1 VSEEH
6 DLVEV
11 PENAIRDDP
20 LAFGLTAPQLGL
32 AGAAAAVAF
41 VLNLLPVWLPLRLG
55 LAILTAAPIFGVAV
69 ISIRGEPGYRWL
81 LRFVRFARSERRWF
95 VSSPATADS
104 TTATSDPSGELDLPQ
119 RTGTPN
125 NDHSAVLSVPEAAP
139 DTDPAALPRERRPMP
154 DKPVRLRL
162 VAGDTDDPPG
172 SDDRPPGPALP
183 DGSSLPHLLR
193 GLRLVCFLS
202 FAGGVGKTTLA
213 VETASL
219 VGTTGRYVA
228 GDGSEAPVRVLLL
241 DAARFAPAAAIRLGL
256 PPAALATAWAPDAW
270 READAARRFVVGTRH
285 GVDVLTLP
293 PHPRISGR
301 DAIFESPDN
310 EFGALGAQTLLD
322 AAHASEVALVVA
334 DLGSAID
341 EGHRYLIEQADLVL
355 GVVRPTTESLADA
368 YRLAAMVRGLH
379 MGRKLALVANQ
390 ADDDREAGQIARDA
404 GLDLLAVIPRDPAFD
419 RAAESGEPAWR
430 QKPELRAA
438 LLPLA
443 RIVWPFLPE
452 TNGHHRDQVGLLK
465 GLLAGGRR

>member
-1 VSEEH
+1 MS
-6 DLVEV
+6 
-11 PENAIRDDP
+11 
-20 LAFGLTAPQLGL
+20 
-32 AGAAAAVAF
+32 
-41 VLNLLPVWLPLRLG
+41 
-55 LAILTAAPIFGVAV
+55 
-69 ISIRGEPGYRWL
+69 
-81 LRFVRFARSERRWF
+81 
-95 VSSPATADS
+95 
-104 TTATSDPSGELDLPQ
+104 
-119 RTGTPN
+119 
-125 NDHSAVLSVPEAAP
+125 
-139 DTDPAALPRERRPMP
+139 

-162 VAGDTDDPPG
+162 VAGETDEPPG
-172 SDDRPPGPALP
+172 SDERPPEPSLP
-183 DGSSLPHLLR
+183 DGPSLPHLLR

-219 VGTTGRYVA
+219 VGSIGRYVA
-228 GDGSEAPVRVLLL
+228 GDGSEASVRVLLL
-241 DAARFAPAAAIRLGL
+241 DAARFAPAAAIRLGV
-256 PPAALATAWAPDAW
+256 PPAALASAWAPDAW

-285 GVDVLTLP
+285 GVEVLTLP
-293 PHPRISGR
+293 PHPRMSGF
-301 DAIFESPDN
+301 DAVFESRDN

-452 TNGHHRDQVGLLK
+452 TNGHHRESVGLLQ

>member
-1 VSEEH
+1 MSEEH
-6 DLVEV
+6 DQVEV

-20 LAFGLTAPQLGL
+20 IAFGLTAPQLGL

-41 VLNLLPVWLPLRLG
+41 VLNLLPIWLPLRLG

-95 VSSPATADS
+95 VPSAATADS
-104 TTATSDPSGELDLPQ
+104 TTAKSDPSDAPDLPERLAPLNTDQ
-119 RTGTPN
+119 
-125 NDHSAVLSVPEAAP
+125 AAALSVPEDAP
-139 DTDPAALPRERRPMP
+139 DTDPAALPGEGSTMS

-162 VAGDTDDPPG
+162 VAGETDDPPG
-172 SDDRPPGPALP
+172 SDERPPEPSLP
-183 DGSSLPHLLR
+183 DGPSLPHLLR

-219 VGTTGRYVA
+219 VGSIGRYVA
-228 GDGSEAPVRVLLL
+228 GDGSEASVRVLLL
-241 DAARFAPAAAIRLGL
+241 DAARFAPAAAIRLGV
-256 PPAALATAWAPDAW
+256 PPASLASAWAPDAW
-270 READAARRFVVGTRH
+270 REAAAARRFVVGTRY

-293 PHPRISGR
+293 PHPRMSGF
-301 DAIFESPDN
+301 DPVFESRDN
-310 EFGALGAQTLLD
+310 EFAPLGAQTLLD

-452 TNGHHRDQVGLLK
+452 TNGHHRESVGLLR

>member
-1 VSEEH
+1 MSEEH

-20 LAFGLTAPQLGL
+20 IAFGLTAPQLGL

-41 VLNLLPVWLPLRLG
+41 VLNLLPIWLPLRLM
-55 LAILTAAPIFGVAV
+55 LAVLVSAPIFGVAV
-69 ISIRGEPGYRWL
+69 ISIRGQPGYRWL
-81 LRFVRFARSERRWF
+81 LRFARFARSERRWF
-95 VSSPATADS
+95 VPSAATADS
-104 TTATSDPSGELDLPQ
+104 TTATSDPSEALDLPQ
-119 RTGTPN
+119 RPATPN
-125 NDHSAVLSVPEAAP
+125 NDRPAALSVPEDAP
-139 DTDPAALPRERRPMP
+139 DTDPAALPPERGPMS
-154 DKPVRLRL
+154 DKAVRLRL
-162 VAGDTDDPPG
+162 VASDTDEPPG
-172 SDDRPPGPALP
+172 SDERPPGPALP

-219 VGTTGRYVA
+219 VGTVGRYVA

-241 DAARFAPAAAIRLGL
+241 DAARFAPAAAIRLGV
-256 PPAALATAWAPDAW
+256 PPSALASAWVPDAW
-270 READAARRFVVGTRH
+270 REPDAARRFVVRTRH

-293 PHPRISGR
+293 PHPRMSGR

-310 EFGALGAQTLLD
+310 EFGAAGAQTLLD

-355 GVVRPTTESLADA
+355 GVVRPTTKSLADA

-404 GLDLLAVIPRDPAFD
+404 GLDLVAVIPRDPAFD
-419 RAAESGEPAWR
+419 RAATSGEPTWR
-430 QKPELRAA
+430 QKPELRAT
-438 LLPLA
+438 LVPLA
-443 RIVWPFLPE
+443 QIVWPFFVEP
-452 TNGHHRDQVGLLK
+452 NGHHRDVGLLR

>member
-1 VSEEH
+1 
-6 DLVEV
+6 
-11 PENAIRDDP
+11 
-20 LAFGLTAPQLGL
+20 
-32 AGAAAAVAF
+32 
-41 VLNLLPVWLPLRLG
+41 LPARQRRSPLRLG

-69 ISIRGEPGYRWL
+69 LSIRGEPGYRWL
-81 LRFVRFARSERRWF
+81 LRFVRFTRSERRWF
-95 VSSPATADS
+95 VPSAATADP
-104 TTATSDPSGELDLPQ
+104 AAAKSDPSDAPDLPERPAPLNTDQ
-119 RTGTPN
+119 
-125 NDHSAVLSVPEAAP
+125 AAALSVPEVASE
-139 DTDPAALPRERRPMP
+139 TDPAALPGEGSTMS

-162 VAGDTDDPPG
+162 VAGDTAEQPD
-172 SDDRPPGPALP
+172 SDDRPPGPTLP
-183 DGSSLPHLLR
+183 DGPSLPHLLR

-219 VGTTGRYVA
+219 VGSIGRYVA
-228 GDGSEAPVRVLLL
+228 GDGSEASVRVLLL
-241 DAARFAPAAAIRLGL
+241 DAARFAPAAAIRLGV
-256 PPAALATAWAPDAW
+256 PPAALASAWAPDAW

-285 GVDVLTLP
+285 GVEVLTLP
-293 PHPRISGR
+293 PHPRMSGF
-301 DAIFESPDN
+301 DAVFESRDN

-322 AAHASEVALVVA
+322 AAHAADVALVVA

-390 ADDDREAGQIARDA
+390 ADDDREAGQTARDA
-404 GLDLLAVIPRDPAFD
+404 GLDLLAVIPRDPTFD
-419 RAAESGEPAWR
+419 RAAESGQPAWR

-452 TNGHHRDQVGLLK
+452 TNGHHPDSVGLLR

>member
-1 VSEEH
+1 
-6 DLVEV
+6 
-11 PENAIRDDP
+11 
-20 LAFGLTAPQLGL
+20 
-32 AGAAAAVAF
+32 
-41 VLNLLPVWLPLRLG
+41 
-55 LAILTAAPIFGVAV
+55 
-69 ISIRGEPGYRWL
+69 
-81 LRFVRFARSERRWF
+81 
-95 VSSPATADS
+95 
-104 TTATSDPSGELDLPQ
+104 
-119 RTGTPN
+119 
-125 NDHSAVLSVPEAAP
+125 
-139 DTDPAALPRERRPMP
+139 
-154 DKPVRLRL
+154 
-162 VAGDTDDPPG
+162 
-172 SDDRPPGPALP
+172 
-183 DGSSLPHLLR
+183 
-193 GLRLVCFLS
+193 
-202 FAGGVGKTTLA
+202 
-213 VETASL
+213 
-219 VGTTGRYVA
+219 VA
-228 GDGSEAPVRVLLL
+228 GDGSEASVRVLLL
-241 DAARFAPAAAIRLGL
+241 DAARFAPAAAIRLGV
-256 PPAALATAWAPDAW
+256 PPAALASAWAPDAW

-285 GVDVLTLP
+285 GVEVLTLP
-293 PHPRISGR
+293 PHPRMSGF
-301 DAIFESPDN
+301 DAVFESRDN

-322 AAHASEVALVVA
+322 AAHASDVALVVA

-452 TNGHHRDQVGLLK
+452 TNGHHRESVGLLR

>member
-1 VSEEH
+1 MSEEH
-6 DLVEV
+6 DQVEV

-20 LAFGLTAPQLGL
+20 IAFGLTAPQLGL

-41 VLNLLPVWLPLRLG
+41 VLNLLPIWLPLRLG

-69 ISIRGEPGYRWL
+69 LSIRGEPGYRWL
-81 LRFVRFARSERRWF
+81 LRFVRFARSERHWF
-95 VSSPATADS
+95 VPSAATADS
-104 TTATSDPSGELDLPQ
+104 TTAKSDPSDAPNLPERLAPLNTDQ
-119 RTGTPN
+119 
-125 NDHSAVLSVPEAAP
+125 AAALSVPEDAP
-139 DTDPAALPRERRPMP
+139 DTDPAALPGEGSTMS

-162 VAGDTDDPPG
+162 VAGDTAEQPD
-172 SDDRPPGPALP
+172 SDDRPPVSTLP

-219 VGTTGRYVA
+219 VGSIGRYVA
-228 GDGSEAPVRVLLL
+228 GDGSEASVRVLLL
-241 DAARFAPAAAIRLGL
+241 DAARFAPAAAIRLGV
-256 PPAALATAWAPDAW
+256 PPLERSTAWTPDAW
-270 READAARRFVVGTRH
+270 REPDIARRFVVPTRH
-285 GVDVLTLP
+285 GVEVLTLP
-293 PHPRISGR
+293 QHPRMSGR
-301 DAIFESPDN
+301 DALFENPDN
-310 EFGALGAQTLLD
+310 EFLASGAQTLLD
-322 AAHASEVALVVA
+322 AAHSSDTALLVA
-334 DLGSAID
+334 DLGFALD
-341 EGHRYLIEQADLVL
+341 DGHRYLIEQADLVL

-404 GLDLLAVIPRDPAFD
+404 GLELLATIPRHPAFD
-419 RAAESGEPAWR
+419 LAAESGVPAWR
-430 QKPELRAA
+430 TRPELRAA
-438 LLPLA
+438 LVPLA

-452 TNGHHRDQVGLLK
+452 TNGHHPESVGLLR